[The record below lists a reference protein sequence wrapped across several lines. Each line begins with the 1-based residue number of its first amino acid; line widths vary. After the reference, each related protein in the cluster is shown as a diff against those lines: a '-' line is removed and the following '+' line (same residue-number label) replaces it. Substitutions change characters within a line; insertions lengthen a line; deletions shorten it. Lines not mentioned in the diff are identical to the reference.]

1 MARLDAVAVRPLE
14 ARAEQQYE
22 SAYPP
27 QAVERSCAE
36 AALGRPARR
45 VALVLLRAVPQ
56 ASAAAA
62 AQPRASPR

>member
-14 ARAEQQYE
+14 PRAEQPYE

-27 QAVERSCAE
+27 QAVERSCAV
-36 AALGRPARR
+36 AALERPARR
-45 VALVLLRAVPQ
+45 VALVLRAVPQ